1 MTPAASCRSSRSSLA
16 PPLSNNPGPLPHQ
29 MKRIFAGILVFL
41 ALIVLYGSCYVI
53 RMTEM
58 VIITQFGDPVGEPVT
73 DAGLHFKVPFIQDVN
88 RFEKRVLEWDGRPL
102 RMPTRDKVY
111 LEVSTFARWRIADP
125 YKFFVGLRDER
136 TALSRL
142 DSMIGGATQAEVAK
156 HDLIELVRTDKQR
169 KTPIAEAIP
178 GTPSGTVGL
187 PTITTGRSA
196 IAEAIRKDAAPRS
209 LSDLGIELM
218 DVRFKRINYGQDVQE
233 KIFTRMSSER
243 GQIAERFR
251 AEGLGE
257 AARIGGERERELK
270 RIESEAYRQVQEIK
284 GKGDAEAVRIYA
296 TAFNSTPEAA
306 EFFNFTRTLETYA
319 KVMDAETIL
328 VLSTDSDLYRLLK
341 TMSPVHPAAPAPLPP
356 VAPVP
361 VAPPP
366 GASSAGDDAER

>member
-1 MTPAASCRSSRSSLA
+1 
-16 PPLSNNPGPLPHQ
+16 
-29 MKRIFAGILVFL
+29 MKRIVAIIIAVTVL
-41 ALIVLYGSCYVI
+41 AVLSGSFYIV

-73 DAGLHFKVPFIQDVN
+73 DAGLHFKAPFIQVVN

-111 LEVSTFARWRIADP
+111 LEVSTFARWRIVDP

-142 DSMIGGATQAEVAK
+142 DGMIGGATQAEVAK
-156 HDLIELVRTDKQR
+156 HDLIELIRTDKER

-187 PTITTGRSA
+187 PTIKTGRSA

-270 RIESEAYRQVQEIK
+270 RIESEAYRKVQEIK
-284 GKGDAEAVRIYA
+284 GKADAEAVRIYA

-306 EFFNFTRTLETYA
+306 EFFNFTRTLETYS
-319 KVMDAETIL
+319 KVMDAETTL
-328 VLSTDSDLYRLLK
+328 VLSTDSDLYRLMK
-341 TMSPVHPAAPAPLPP
+341 TMTPAHPITPAAAPAPAVPAPAVPPP
-356 VAPVP
+356 VVP
-361 VAPPP
+361 QP
-366 GASSAGDDAER
+366 

>member
-1 MTPAASCRSSRSSLA
+1 
-16 PPLSNNPGPLPHQ
+16 
-29 MKRIFAGILVFL
+29 MKRIIAGILVLL
-41 ALIVLYGSCYVI
+41 ALIVLYGSFYIVH
-53 RMTEM
+53 MTEM

-73 DAGLHFKVPFIQDVN
+73 DAGLHFKAPFIQDVN

-111 LEVSTFARWRIADP
+111 LEVSTFARWRIVDP

-142 DSMIGGATQAEVAK
+142 DGMIGGATQAEVAK
-156 HDLIELVRTDKQR
+156 HDLIELIRTDKER
-169 KTPIAEAIP
+169 KTPVAEAIP

-209 LSDLGIELM
+209 LSDLGIALM

-270 RIESEAYRQVQEIK
+270 RIESEAYRKVQEIK
-284 GKGDAEAVRIYA
+284 GKADAEAVRIYA

-319 KVMDAETIL
+319 KVMDADTTL
-328 VLSTDSDLYRLLK
+328 VLSTDSDLYRLMK
-341 TMSPVHPAAPAPLPP
+341 TMTPALPMTPAPAPPAPVVPQPAAP
-356 VAPVP
+356 
-361 VAPPP
+361 
-366 GASSAGDDAER
+366 

>member
-1 MTPAASCRSSRSSLA
+1 
-16 PPLSNNPGPLPHQ
+16 
-29 MKRIFAGILVFL
+29 MKRIIVAVT
-41 ALIVLYGSCYVI
+41 ALIGLILLAGSCYVV
-53 RMTEM
+53 RMTDM
-58 VIITQFGDPVGEPVT
+58 VILTQFGDPVGEPVT
-73 DAGLHFKVPFIQDVN
+73 EAGLHFKLPFIQDVN

-142 DSMIGGATQAEVAK
+142 DGMIGGATQAEVAK
-156 HDLIELVRTDKQR
+156 HDLIELVRTDKER
-169 KTPIAEAIP
+169 KTPVAEAIP
-178 GTPSGTVGL
+178 GMPSGGGGL
-187 PTITTGRSA
+187 PIINTGRSA
-196 IAEAIRKDAAPRS
+196 IAEAIRKEAAPRS
-209 LSDLGIELM
+209 FSDLGIELM
-218 DVRFKRINYGQDVQE
+218 DVRFKRINYGPDVQE

-270 RIESEAYRQVQEIK
+270 RIESEAYRKVQEIK
-284 GKGDAEAVRIYA
+284 GKADAEAVRIYA

-319 KVMDAETIL
+319 KIMDSETTL
-328 VLSTDSDLYRLLK
+328 VLSTDSDLYRLMK
-341 TMSPVHPAAPAPLPP
+341 TMSPALPVPPAPAVP
-356 VAPVP
+356 APVVP
-361 VAPPP
+361 
-366 GASSAGDDAER
+366 